1 MRLLNVSK
9 EKALSLMTAIIYILP
24 KQTFAHHCLL
34 DILIKKKKKVYTHTK
49 VCMPLML
56 TQKRKLYQPGP
67 ILLHDYLKNT
77 ADP

>member
-34 DILIKKKKKVYTHTK
+34 DILIKKKKKSIHTHKSMYAFNVNTK
-49 VCMPLML
+49 KEAVPAWSYFAARLP
-56 TQKRKLYQPGP
+56 QKYC
-67 ILLHDYLKNT
+67 
-77 ADP
+77 